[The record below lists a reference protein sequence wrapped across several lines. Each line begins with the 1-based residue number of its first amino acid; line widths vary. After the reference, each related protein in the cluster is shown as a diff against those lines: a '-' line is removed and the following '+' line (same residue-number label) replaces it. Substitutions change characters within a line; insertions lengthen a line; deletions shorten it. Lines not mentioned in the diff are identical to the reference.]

1 MTQDL
6 VVGVLL
12 TGMVGLI
19 WAMAVTVLWND
30 QGDHASSAADT
41 PSDRD
46 GVDETGSTRRT
57 MAA

>member
-19 WAMAVTVLWND
+19 WAMAVTVLWSD
-30 QGDHASSAADT
+30 QGAHKTSAMDT
-41 PSDRD
+41 PSERD
-46 GVDETGSTRRT
+46 DIEETGSERRT
-57 MAA
+57 IAA

>member
-19 WAMAVTVLWND
+19 WAMAVTVLWGD
-30 QGDHASSAADT
+30 QGDHASSSSDSHSEQDGIKESGSEHRAIAA
-41 PSDRD
+41 
-46 GVDETGSTRRT
+46 
-57 MAA
+57 